1 MQLKKSSKLLL
12 QGKLSGSDEEKSY
25 QDATNVLAVKPVK
38 VEKIGDSSP
47 VQDFEAMM
55 SHRDSPDWVS
65 KAIQDMK
72 NKIYSLIENFYDG
85 DNHGKALECLFAL
98 RKGCILEQAGL
109 LYLLDVLVSKS
120 V

>member
-1 MQLKKSSKLLL
+1 MQLKKSSKRLLE
-12 QGKLSGSDEEKSY
+12 KKPSGSDEDY
-25 QDATNVLAVKPVK
+25 QDTTNALAVKPVK

-55 SHRDSPDWVS
+55 SRRDSPDWVS

-72 NKIYSLIENFYDG
+72 NKIYSLVENSYDG
-85 DNHGKALECLFAL
+85 DNHGKALECLLAL
-98 RKGCILEQAGL
+98 RKGCILEQVGL
-109 LYLLDVLVSKS
+109 LYLLDVLVSKL